1 MSNGFGRVKF
11 IDPSPNNKKLLVTG
25 SEKRFEIL
33 DLRLPTQ
40 RLNTKEISRKVSQCA
55 KYSPEGDFICV
66 SYLRG
71 GFSLY
76 DTTTLKEEVCNI
88 YPISIESVS
97 DSR

>member
-1 MSNGFGRVKF
+1 MHIN
-11 IDPSPNNKKLLVTG
+11 PSPDNKKLVVSS

-40 RLNTKEISRKVSQCA
+40 RLNTKEISRKVSKCA
-55 KYSPEGDFICV
+55 KYTPKGDHICV
-66 SYLRG
+66 TYLDG

-88 YPISIESVS
+88 YPISIESVRS
-97 DSR
+97 KLN